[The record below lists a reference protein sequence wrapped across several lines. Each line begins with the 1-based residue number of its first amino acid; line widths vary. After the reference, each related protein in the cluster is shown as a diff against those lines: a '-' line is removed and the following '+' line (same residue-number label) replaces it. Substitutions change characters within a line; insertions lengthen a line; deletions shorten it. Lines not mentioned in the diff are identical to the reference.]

1 MSSNLTSELTVKMK
15 KLFITLSLFTGI
27 NAFSQCLTDYYHQQ
41 AIKNNPQIATDAA
54 NFYNNLQPTSETKRA
69 TVYVIP
75 VVFHVIHFNG
85 SENISKATIE
95 EQIRLLNLDFS
106 LTNPNKSAIRSQ
118 FKNLAADC
126 QIEFRLAK
134 VDPSGNCTDGINRVY
149 SSLTFNARD
158 NVKAIAGARWDNKKY
173 LNIWT
178 VNSINS
184 QGGQG
189 TTLGYAYLPSAVN
202 QGLSSMDGIVCRA
215 DCVGTLG
222 GDPFSS
228 VGRTLT
234 HEIGHYLGLLHTFE
248 GDCTGSGD
256 YCGDTPPVTG
266 TFANASC
273 PSNGNSCTND
283 VPDLVDQWENYMD
296 YSGGTCQAMF
306 TPNQKTIMNNGFT
319 TYTFR
324 ANLVSAAN
332 LKATGVELSNVAPKA
347 FFSSTKK
354 VACVGEAITF
364 YDNSCKGLVS
374 SRQWQFAGSNTL
386 SSNKDTPTITY
397 SKPGKYNVTLIA
409 NNSIGSNTLSVDNY
423 IEILP
428 SAANTKPELKEG
440 FESPT
445 FATTSN
451 WKIISSGTPKYT
463 VSGAQAYSGSSCLVA
478 PITITEVA
486 TQKYQL
492 VSPSID
498 MRPLKG
504 LSPKISMMV
513 GYVKKTSASSEKLRI
528 FLSRGCS
535 SEWTLLTLK
544 SSSAMTYNS
553 AVFTSNFVPAD
564 QSQWKLIT
572 NSLVGCENDSNVQFM
587 IEVEAGTTG
596 AGNPVYIDDI
606 NISMYNT
613 SVSAIDKSIDL
624 NVFPNPTNDHLTIQ
638 YQNTSG
644 NTEVWLENIEGKKV
658 AQISESNTQTGAISI
673 DWTKDPNLA
682 NGIYFL
688 RIKADNGYISK
699 KVIFMN

>member
-1 MSSNLTSELTVKMK
+1 MSSNFTSDLTVKMK
-15 KLFITLSLFTGI
+15 KIFITLSLFIGI
-27 NAFSQCLTDYYHQQ
+27 NAFSQCLTDYYYQQ
-41 AIKNNPQIATDAA
+41 AIKNNPQIAIDAS
-54 NFYNNLQPTSETKRA
+54 NFYTHLQPTSETKRA
-69 TVYVIP
+69 TVYIVP

-85 SENISKATIE
+85 TENISKATIE

-106 LTNPNKSAIRSQ
+106 LSNPNKSAIRSQ

-126 QIEFRLAK
+126 QIQFRLAK
-134 VDPSGNCTDGINRVY
+134 IDPNGNCTDGINRIY

-158 NVKAIAGARWDNKKY
+158 NVKGIAGARWDNSKY

-184 QGGQG
+184 GSGQG
-189 TTLGYAYLPSAVN
+189 TTLGYAYLPYSISGSNSPV
-202 QGLSSMDGIVCRA
+202 DGIVCRA

-248 GDCTGSGD
+248 GDCTGTGD
-256 YCGDTPPVTG
+256 YCADTPPVTG

-273 PSNGNSCTND
+273 PSAGNSCTND
-283 VPDLVDQWENYMD
+283 IPDLLDQWENYMD

-306 TPNQKTIMNNGFT
+306 SINQKNIMNNTFT
-319 TYTFR
+319 NFSFR
-324 ANLVSAAN
+324 TNMVSAAN

-347 FFSSTKK
+347 FFASNKK

-364 YDNSCKGLVS
+364 YDNSCKGLVD
-374 SRQWQFAGSNTL
+374 SRQWQFTGSNTL

-428 SAANTKPELKEG
+428 NASSIKPELKEG

-445 FATTSN
+445 FTTTSN
-451 WKIISSGTPKYT
+451 WKIIPIGAAKYT
-463 VSGAQAYSGSSCLVA
+463 ISNTQAYSGFSCIVA
-478 PITITEVA
+478 PVTITEIA

-492 VSPSID
+492 VSPNID

-528 FLSRGCS
+528 YLSRGCS

-544 SSSAMTYNS
+544 SASALTYNS
-553 AVFTSNFVPAD
+553 AVFASNFVPAD

-606 NISMYNT
+606 NISMFNT
-613 SVSAIDKSIDL
+613 SVSTIDKSIAL
-624 NVFPNPTNDHLTIQ
+624 NVFPNPSNDHLTIQ
-638 YQNTSG
+638 YQNTTG

-673 DWTKDPNLA
+673 DWTKDQNLA

-688 RIKADNGYISK
+688 RIKADHGYISK
-699 KVIFMN
+699 KVIFIN